1 MKRINPSSFSGPRA
15 YFTDF
20 DHRIVT
26 RTSNLQTL
34 KRKGER
40 KLKALLLLKG
50 QIVCAASHLATRFA
64 YEFFEINPILLT
76 SGAIIPAFRSDKTD
90 LSELFA
96 RKRFKE
102 KDSAIQFYKD
112 SIQKTVNWNL
122 DDNSMWFRDRFLS
135 DLEDEQSVLRSHI
148 SDTYQGI
155 LSNLA
160 SEIRNGALLG
170 RELIDRL
177 AKDLPRS
184 EKRLL
189 QNYRELLYH
198 MSGARVVNCE
208 SALPQ
213 ENYIDYDLAD
223 IKQRRVRLSEEQIL
237 SKLFIELI
245 FDSLQRSM
253 LPVELLDLLSFEDI
267 LSIRQP
273 LMSSSFQTK
282 YDQLIKKVMDT
293 YSPDTH
299 KILNIDELEKIR
311 NELSNTFDEIL
322 QKELPRF
329 LKKKAFAQTKR
340 LASVSSSVALG
351 LAGAVPGVGLVASA
365 ISVLKDTPA
374 LCVNIGQTY
383 QSMKSISNLDR
394 YYQNKQRLLQ
404 KEIEESDISDK
415 ATFYEMVGLM
425 LQVISKRI
433 QI

>member
-311 NELSNTFDEIL
+311 NKLSNTFDEIL

-415 ATFYEMVGLM
+415 ATFYEMVDLM

>member
-267 LSIRQP
+267 IAIRQP